1 MRVRYLGQ
9 RDTDE
14 ERAAGK
20 GERGALRERRS
31 RAFAY
36 QATGGGTSYDSLPAG
51 ACTGMRRGE
60 IVRLTEKMID
70 KRGRRI
76 DLPAAVTK
84 GDKARTVFLSD
95 AALSALDLWKI
106 RGTGR
111 RAVPGHTVELGSS
124 ASPCASGHVSASRR
138 KLDDFHFH
146 DLRHCF
152 SARW

>member
-1 MRVRYLGQ
+1 
-9 RDTDE
+9 
-14 ERAAGK
+14 
-20 GERGALRERRS
+20 
-31 RAFAY
+31 
-36 QATGGGTSYDSLPAG
+36 
-51 ACTGMRRGE
+51 MRRGE

-106 RGTGR
+106 RGTGGELC
-111 RAVPGHTVELGSS
+111 PGTPLSWEA

-138 KLDDFHFH
+138 SSTTSTSTISAIV
-146 DLRHCF
+146 
-152 SARW
+152 SARVW